1 MNTPTYFDYHATT
14 PTLPDVEVAMRPYW
28 EKNFGNPSSAH
39 SWGQRADLAV
49 QRARGL
55 VARLLHTTAPHIV
68 FTSGATESLH
78 MALAGWTLAQKKTCH
93 IITSTIE
100 HKATYGACRLAEKLG
115 AKVSIVPVETD
126 GTVLVEKILSLIEPD
141 QPTLVSLI
149 HGNNEIGTVQP
160 IDEIARRLHQ
170 NPHAFLH
177 VDAAQSVGKIK
188 IDLTTTPIDFL
199 SLSGHKIYGP
209 KGVGALY
216 VGNPSTLEP
225 LFSGGGQ
232 EANLR
237 AGTHNVPSIVGLG
250 KACEWFILNGEAES
264 ARLQK
269 LQELFFKLLQPVDHL
284 IQIHGSRTSRLPNNI
299 NFSLLDCKSETLE
312 NEFENFAYSSGSA
325 CSSQPREA
333 SHVLKAIGVNDT
345 VAENTFRIGLGLHTS
360 EPEIRDF
367 CERFNRALLKSN
379 RKPQTQQ

>member
-14 PTLPDVEVAMRPYW
+14 PTLPEVEVAMRPYW

-49 QRARGL
+49 QRARGF
-55 VARLLHTTAPHIV
+55 VARLLNTTAPHVV

-78 MALAGWTLAQKKTCH
+78 MALAGWTLAQKKPCH

-100 HKATYGACRLAEKLG
+100 HKATYGACGLAEKLG
-115 AKVSIVPVETD
+115 AKVSIVDVEKD
-126 GTVLVEKILSLIEPD
+126 GTVQIEKVLSKIEPN

-160 IDEIARRLHQ
+160 IHEIALALQ
-170 NPHAFLH
+170 KLPHVFLH
-177 VDAAQSVGKIK
+177 IDAAQSVGKLK
-188 IDLTTTPIDFL
+188 IDLQNTPVHFL

-209 KGVGALY
+209 KGVGALFIRDLSS
-216 VGNPSTLEP
+216 VEP

-250 KACEWFILNGEAES
+250 KACEWFLLHGEAES
-264 ARLQK
+264 TRLQK
-269 LQELFFKLLQPVDHL
+269 LQTLFFKLLEPVSDW
-284 IQIHGSRTSRLPNNI
+284 IQINGSRTNRLPNNI
-299 NFSLLDCKSETLE
+299 NFSLLDCKSGDLE
-312 NEFENFAYSSGSA
+312 QEFENFAYSSGSA

-333 SHVLKAIGVNDT
+333 SHVLKAIGVPDT
-345 VAENTFRIGLGLHTS
+345 VAENTFRIGLGLHTT
-360 EPEIRDF
+360 EQEIRNF
-367 CERFNRALLKSN
+367 CERLCTALLKTN
-379 RKPQTQQ
+379 RKTQPPH